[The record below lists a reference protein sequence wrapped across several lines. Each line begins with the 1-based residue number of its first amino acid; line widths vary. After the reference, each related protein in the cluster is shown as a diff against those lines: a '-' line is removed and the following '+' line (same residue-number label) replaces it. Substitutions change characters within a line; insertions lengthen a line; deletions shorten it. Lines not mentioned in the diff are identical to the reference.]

1 MASAGVDAAGIDFMG
16 VTLDGFVSEFVVEV
30 CWSRI
35 VRTCAAV

>member
-1 MASAGVDAAGIDFMG
+1 MASAGVDAAGVGFVG
-16 VTLDGFVSEFVVEV
+16 VTLDGFVLEFVVED